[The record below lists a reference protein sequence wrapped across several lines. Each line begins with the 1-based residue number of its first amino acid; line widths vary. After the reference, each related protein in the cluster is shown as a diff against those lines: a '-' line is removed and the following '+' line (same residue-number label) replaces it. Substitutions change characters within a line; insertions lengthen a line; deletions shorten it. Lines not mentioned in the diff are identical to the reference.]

1 MQLLKA
7 NEGILMQVLMCS
19 SQVVTVDV
27 SMGTVVKGSWNTMI
41 VFVMK
46 LDSGLA
52 WPIKVLRRQMLA
64 HKLEL
69 E

>member
-41 VFVMK
+41 VFVTK